1 MTSKDN
7 RPGGAPSASGERDLR
22 QRAEEMLSSGAADA
36 QEFPSLEEA
45 TLLLHELR
53 VHQIELEMQNEELRR
68 IQTELEGSRSK
79 YFDLYDLAPVGYLT
93 LNEKGVILEANLA
106 AARLLGMERSQLIGK
121 WLAGFLDKESQDV
134 LYLQRRQLFQSGQ
147 SQSFVLHNTHH
158 DESGVWL
165 RVEAILRQEEE
176 GGEPLCWAILSDT
189 SEQVRIDQALREKSE
204 ELDQFFQLSLDLFCI
219 ADSDGFFHKLNSQ
232 WTATLGYPPAELEGR
247 SLLELVHPDDRE
259 ATEGAIAQLR
269 ALLEVP
275 VFVNRY
281 RCRDGSIR
289 WLEWHA
295 ITSGKTIFATA
306 RDITERKRLAEAIS
320 QARTDLLFS
329 VSHELKTPLMTM
341 LHVQELL
348 DGMSPEEERIRFY
361 EYGEVWSRNLM
372 RLHRM
377 INNLVDSQR
386 TEDSRFPLQLA
397 ISQPAGIVTRVCQ
410 ETAPYA
416 QALQVS
422 LHLKLEPVPQGS
434 SDEEALTRVVEN
446 LLTNAIKFS
455 PKGGHVEV
463 HLWMEEDALLLEVED
478 HGLGISAEEQ
488 VNLFQP
494 FQRGRSAARRG
505 IPGTGL
511 GLYVSRRI
519 VEEHGGALTLESE
532 EGKGTKV
539 TVRLPWGK
547 AQ

>member
-1 MTSKDN
+1 MTSKDKQ
-7 RPGGAPSASGERDLR
+7 PGGAAPSASEERDLR
-22 QRAEEMLSSGAADA
+22 RRAEEKLSSGAADA

-93 LNEKGVILEANLA
+93 LNDKGVILEANLA
-106 AARLLGMERSQLIGK
+106 AARQLGTERSQARGRRLT
-121 WLAGFLDKESQDV
+121 GFLDKESQD
-134 LYLQRRQLFQSGQ
+134 LFFLDLRQLFQSGQ
-147 SQSFVLHNTHH
+147 PQSFVLRVTSQ
-158 DESGVWL
+158 DGSGAWL
-165 RVEAILRQEEE
+165 HIETVLRQE
-176 GGEPLCWAILSDT
+176 GGGDPLCWVILTDISV
-189 SEQVRIDQALREKSE
+189 QMQIDQALRRKSD

-219 ADSDGFFHKLNSQ
+219 ADTDGTFLKLNSQ
-232 WTATLGYPPAELEGR
+232 WATTLGYPLAELEGH
-247 SLLELVHPDDRE
+247 SFLELVHPDDQQ
-259 ATEGAIAQLR
+259 ATEGVISQLR
-269 ALLEVP
+269 AQLEAP

-348 DGMSPEEERIRFY
+348 DGMSPEEERIRFN

-434 SDEEALTRVVEN
+434 SDEEALARVVEN

-478 HGLGISAEEQ
+478 HGSGISAEEQ

-494 FQRGRSAARRG
+494 FQRGRSAERKG

-519 VEEHGGALTLESE
+519 VEEHGGALTLISE

-547 AQ
+547 PE